1 MSEILEA
8 LNNLYKSIDGLE
20 KLSLTPRAVP
30 QPVAAPPQSDLFGKG
45 KAPAV
50 DPALLMK
57 SLDSMIGKIELV
69 LKEA

>member
-30 QPVAAPPQSDLFGKG
+30 PQDDLFGKG